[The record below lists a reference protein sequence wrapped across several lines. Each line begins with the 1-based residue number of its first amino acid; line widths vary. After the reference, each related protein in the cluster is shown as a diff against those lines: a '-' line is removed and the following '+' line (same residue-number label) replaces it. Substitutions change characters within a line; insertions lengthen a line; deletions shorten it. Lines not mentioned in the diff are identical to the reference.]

1 MTEFRE
7 PPAGTRTKEFGV
19 ALSDLSLEELQELDV
34 VLHEPP
40 GLDEFWARTLAEADG
55 HPLDVRREPVVT
67 HLTTLRHEDFS
78 FAGYGGDRINAWLVL
93 PATTGPTTGP
103 LPVVVEFIGYGGGR
117 GLPQDRLTW
126 ASAGYAHLVVDTR
139 GQGAVW
145 GSGGAT
151 GDPTGSDVS
160 APGFMTRGILDKDTY
175 YYRRVFTDAVRAV
188 RAARSLPEVRDD
200 AVCVTGASQGGAI
213 ALAVASLAP
222 DVRAVMADVP
232 FLSWFRRALQIAP
245 VEPYTEVVRYLSV
258 HRDHTERVLDTL
270 DHFDVAH
277 LVPRASAPALISL
290 ALMDRV
296 CPPSTVWAAYRRY
309 GGPAELSVHP
319 FNDHEGGQTYQWR
332 RQLEWLSALLTAPE
346 ATA

>member
-1 MTEFRE
+1 M
-7 PPAGTRTKEFGV
+7 
-19 ALSDLSLEELQELDV
+19 ALSDLSLEDLEKLDV
-34 VLHEPP
+34 VLQEPDD
-40 GLDEFWARTLAEADG
+40 LDDFWSRTLSAADA
-55 HPLDVRREPVVT
+55 HPLDVRRQPVVT

-78 FAGYGGDRINAWLVL
+78 FAGYGGDRINGWLVL
-93 PATTGPTTGP
+93 PATATGP
-103 LPVVVEFIGYGGGR
+103 LPVVVEFVGYGGGR
-117 GLPQDRLTW
+117 GLPHDRLTW

-139 GQGAVW
+139 GQGAAW
-145 GSGGAT
+145 GSGGSTA
-151 GDPTGSDVS
+151 DPVGSDVS
-160 APGFMTRGILDKDTY
+160 TPGFMTRGILDKDTY

-188 RAARSLPEVRDD
+188 QAARSLPEVRDD
-200 AVCVTGASQGGAI
+200 AVCVAGASQGGAI
-213 ALAVASLAP
+213 ALAAGSLAP

-258 HRDHTERVLDTL
+258 HRDHVDRVLTTL
-270 DHFDVAH
+270 DYFDVAH
-277 LVPRASAPALISL
+277 LVPRAGAPALISL

-309 GGPAELSVHP
+309 GGPAELSVFP
-319 FNDHEGGQTYQWR
+319 FNDHEGGQVHQWR

>member
-1 MTEFRE
+1 M
-7 PPAGTRTKEFGV
+7 
-19 ALSDLSLEELQELDV
+19 ALSDLSLEDLEKLDLT
-34 VLHEPP
+34 LHEPA
-40 GLDEFWARTLAEADG
+40 GLDEFWARTLSAADA
-55 HPLDVRREPVVT
+55 HPLDVHREPVVT
-67 HLTTLRHEDFS
+67 HLTTLRHEDLS
-78 FAGYGGDRINAWLVL
+78 FAGYDGHRINAWLVL
-93 PATTGPTTGP
+93 PAGAEGP
-103 LPVVVEFIGYGGGR
+103 LPAVVEFVGYGGGR

-139 GQGAVW
+139 GQGAAW

-151 GDPTGSDVS
+151 ADPVGYDVS
-160 APGFMTRGILDKDTY
+160 TPGFMTRGILDKDTY

-188 RAARSLPEVRDD
+188 RAARSLPEVRAD
-200 AVCVTGASQGGAI
+200 AVCVAGANQGGAI
-213 ALAVASLAP
+213 ALAAASLSP

-232 FLSWFRRALQIAP
+232 FLSWFRRALQITA

-258 HRDHTERVLDTL
+258 HRDHVERVLDTL

-277 LVPRASAPALISL
+277 LVPRATAPALISL

-319 FNDHEGGQTYQWR
+319 FNDHEGGQTHQWR
-332 RQLEWLSALLTAPE
+332 RQLEWLSALLTAPG
-346 ATA
+346 ASA